1 MNSKY
6 IGLFK
11 ELARA
16 TAVSAEQVMDYDKAQ
31 EDEKGFETAK
41 IMRDDF
47 ESLYDR
53 LNEDYVMTKSD
64 ASKLLV
70 GTMIQINQLQ
80 DKAATLHKAITGYQ
94 TDLVPKLQTIMDE
107 AQSDEDAAKMAEEKF
122 IIENNN

>member
-1 MNSKY
+1 
-6 IGLFK
+6 
-11 ELARA
+11 
-16 TAVSAEQVMDYDKAQ
+16 MDYDKAQ

-53 LNEDYVMTKSD
+53 LNEEYVMTKSD

-80 DKAATLHKAITGYQ
+80 DKMTTLHKAIAGYQ
-94 TDLVPKLQTIMDE
+94 TDLVPKLQAIMDE